1 MPHPATVR
9 RLTEALGLEGAD
21 RVRLLTAPHAAVPS
35 DSGDDPTTNAPE
47 VELGA
52 ARDGV
57 AHNLSPQPTPLIGR
71 EHDLE
76 TINRRLLREDVR
88 LLTLTGPGGSGKT
101 RLAIAAAERSLHRF
115 HGGTF
120 FVDLA
125 PLRDPRVVTSAVA
138 RVLQLPQPW
147 PDDLA
152 GALVRLVQEQQV
164 LLVLDNFEHVLAAA
178 TEVGRLVAG
187 CPSLK
192 VLVTSRAP
200 THLRWEHEV
209 PVRPLTLPD
218 AGATADLARLS
229 QTAAVAL
236 FVGRTQ
242 TTRPDFALTADNASD
257 VAQICIRT
265 DGLPLALELAAAR
278 SKTLAAGDLLRLLAG
293 GLDLLIT
300 ASPDTSSR
308 HRTLN
313 ATIGWS
319 HDLLRADERKLFRRL
334 ALFAD
339 GWTLEAAQAVCT
351 LEDLDPPVILDTLDR
366 LVDQSLV
373 QMHEIGGR
381 TRYRFLETVRQF
393 AQSQLEASGEAAEIG
408 RRQAVHFLAVAEALG
423 GFAGFEGP
431 RAITVRADAELEYD
445 NLHAALRWSIDNGQA
460 DLAMRLARAL
470 LPLWNVR
477 GPYAETR
484 RVLEEVLAMPGAQTP
499 TALRAWL
506 LHGVA
511 ITARLNGDPIAARR
525 LNDEGL
531 AVARMGNDVLQLAA
545 VLQNSALISE
555 LQDDLDG
562 AWVAGEEALDIY
574 RSLSDRHL
582 EATQLTNLGRL
593 AWKQNDFTTART
605 LAERALA
612 IAREIGS
619 IWVTNHALL
628 GLGNALRDQGELS
641 KARAALEE
649 AIALSG
655 TIHDQRIKAF
665 CLDALAYVA
674 LRQGQRAE
682 AQTLFADS
690 LRSWWD
696 IGEHAKVADS
706 LDGHARL
713 AAMRGQRERAL
724 RLAGAASGLRSRLRV
739 VAPPQSRT
747 VRDEWFGEVRK
758 TFDDDGIAALLAAGQ
773 TMTTDQAVAYA
784 LQPEELATSDATV
797 NAWSPLTAREQ
808 EVARLVARGFTNRQ
822 IASELVVTEAT
833 AAKHVENI
841 REKLG
846 LNSRTQVGAWVRD
859 HETAAAPQVS

>member
-1 MPHPATVR
+1 MESA
-9 RLTEALGLEGAD
+9 G
-21 RVRLLTAPHAAVPS
+21 
-35 DSGDDPTTNAPE
+35 
-47 VELGA
+47 
-52 ARDGV
+52 ARDRV

-76 TINRRLLREDVR
+76 MINQRLLREDVR

-101 RLAIAAAERSLHRF
+101 RLAIASAERSLHRF
-115 HGGTF
+115 QGGTF

-125 PLRDPRVVTSAVA
+125 PLRDPREVTSAIA

-147 PDDLA
+147 PGDLA
-152 GALVRLVQEQQV
+152 GALVRLVHEQQV

-178 TEVGRLVAG
+178 TEVGRLLAG
-187 CPSLK
+187 CSSLK

-209 PVRPLTLPD
+209 PVPPLALPV
-218 AGATADLARLS
+218 AAATGDLTRLT

-236 FVGRTQ
+236 FVGRAQ
-242 TTRPDFALTADNASD
+242 ATRPDFALTADNASD

-278 SKTLAAGDLLRLLAG
+278 SKTLAAADLLRLLGG

-300 ASPDTSSR
+300 GAPDTAAR

-319 HDLLRADERKLFRRL
+319 HDLLSADERKLFRRL

-351 LEDLDPPVILDTLDR
+351 LGDLDPPAILDTLDR

-373 QMHEIGGR
+373 QMHETGGR
-381 TRYRFLETVRQF
+381 ARYRFLETVRQF
-393 AQSQLEASGEAAEIG
+393 AQVQLEASGEIAEIG
-408 RRQAVHFLAVAEALG
+408 RRQAVHFVAVAEALG
-423 GFAGFEGP
+423 GFAEFEGP
-431 RAITVRADAELEYD
+431 RAIAVRTDAELEYD

-460 DLAMRLARAL
+460 ELAMRLARAL
-470 LPLWNVR
+470 GPLWYVR

-484 RVLEEVLAMPGAQTP
+484 RVLEEVLAMPGAQAP
-499 TALRAWL
+499 TALRAFL
-506 LHGVA
+506 LQGA
-511 ITARLNGDPIAARR
+511 SNAAWMNSDLIAAR
-525 LNDEGL
+525 GL
-531 AVARMGNDVLQLAA
+531 IDQALMVLRMGNDVLQLAGA
-545 VLQNSALISE
+545 LQCSALVSE

-562 AWVAGEEALDIY
+562 ARVSGEEALEIF
-574 RSLSDRHL
+574 RSSGDRL
-582 EATQLTNLGRL
+582 EATQLANLGRL
-593 AWKQNDFTTART
+593 AWKQNDFKTART

-612 IAREIGS
+612 LAREIGS
-619 IWVTNHALL
+619 IAATNLALL
-628 GLGNALRDQGELS
+628 GLGNALRDQGQLS
-641 KARAALEE
+641 KARATLEE

-655 TIHDQRIKAF
+655 SIRNQRIRAF

-682 AQTLFADS
+682 AQARFAES
-690 LRSWWD
+690 LRLWWE

-713 AAMRGQRERAL
+713 AAMRGHRERAL
-724 RLAGAASGLRSRLRV
+724 RLAGAASGLRARLRV
-739 VAPPQSRT
+739 VAPPQSRA
-747 VRDEWFGEVRK
+747 VRGEWFDEVCK
-758 TFDDDGIAALLAAGQ
+758 SLDDDGIAAFLAAGQ

-784 LQPEELATSDATV
+784 LQPQEGAPSDTKLD
-797 NAWSPLTAREQ
+797 AWSPLTAREQ
-808 EVARLVARGFTNRQ
+808 EVAKLVARGFTNRQ

-833 AAKHVENI
+833 AAKHVENM

-859 HETAAAPQVS
+859 HQTAAAPSVS